1 MAADLTSL
9 RADFPVWI
17 TWPVQWG
24 DQDAFGHV
32 NNTVYLRWFESS
44 RIEYSQRVGL
54 AQVDASQR
62 VAPIL
67 AAVSCNYRRQIRF
80 PDTVHVGA
88 RIVRLGRSSMTM
100 QHRVLS
106 SANAELAA
114 EGDCVVVTYDY
125 LTKRPIPIPPE
136 LREAISRIE
145 QRSIAELSAPPG
157 HSAAGDHSPV
167 G

>member
-1 MAADLTSL
+1 MTAELASL
-9 RADFPVWI
+9 QTDFPVWI
-17 TWPVQWG
+17 TLPVQWG

-44 RIEYSQRVGL
+44 RIEYSQQVGL
-54 AQVDASQR
+54 AQVDATQR

-80 PDTVHVGA
+80 PDTVLVGA
-88 RIVRLGRSSMTM
+88 RIVRLGRTSMTM

-106 SANAELAA
+106 TANRELSA

-125 LTKRPIPIPPE
+125 VTKRPIPIPAD
-136 LREAISRIE
+136 LRDAIARVE
-145 QRSIAELSAPPG
+145 QRSISDLSAPP
-157 HSAAGDHSPV
+157 S
-167 G
+167 